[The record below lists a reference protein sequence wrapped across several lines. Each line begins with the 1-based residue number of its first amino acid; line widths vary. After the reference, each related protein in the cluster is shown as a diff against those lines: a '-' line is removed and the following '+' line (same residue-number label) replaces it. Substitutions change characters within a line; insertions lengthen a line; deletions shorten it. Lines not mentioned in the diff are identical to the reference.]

1 MSPIW
6 HSAVLLWFY
15 KAIRLANV
23 AKTRRNLLFFL
34 QMLPEYFLIAR
45 LVVLKKLSTFV
56 IGNFTD

>member
-1 MSPIW
+1 
-6 HSAVLLWFY
+6 
-15 KAIRLANV
+15 V

-45 LVVLKKLSTFV
+45 LAVLKKLSTFV